1 MSTTARGTLAALYG
15 TVSTTASAITTTAG
29 TIAAA
34 VSMAGSFIDRKV
46 EEQAFYSELAG
57 STAQERIIEELAVET
72 MERKIALVEVTGKT
86 TAHTS
91 LYEAAHANLKAKADA
106 WNAARKKSSIG

>member
-1 MSTTARGTLAALYG
+1 MAP
-15 TVSTTASAITTTAG
+15 SAPLHPPSPDRWHHRRCRVHG
-29 TIAAA
+29 W
-34 VSMAGSFIDRKV
+34 SFIDRKV
-46 EEQAFYSELAG
+46 EEQAFYSRTRWFDRTG
-57 STAQERIIEELAVET
+57 TDHPEELAVET

-106 WNAARKKSSIG
+106 WNAARKKSSIS